1 MTNRKWLASKLE
13 KYLIVII
20 IFVNL
25 IFVASLVCAIC
36 IDSLFLCITI
46 PTFLLC
52 TPLNKVVLDDWLD
65 KEHKEKTQ

>member
-1 MTNRKWLASKLE
+1 MTNREWLVSKLE

-25 IFVASLVCAIC
+25 IFIASLVCALL

-46 PTFLLC
+46 PTFFLC
-52 TPLNKVVLDDWLD
+52 TPLNKVVLDEWLD

>member
-1 MTNRKWLASKLE
+1 MTNREWLASKLE

-25 IFVASLVCAIC
+25 IFIASLVCAFL

-46 PTFLLC
+46 PTFFSC
-52 TPLNKVVLDDWLD
+52 IPINKFVIDEWLD
-65 KEHKEKTQ
+65 KEHKE